1 MTAFTNLAEDDFGD
15 LFFTNVAFPN
25 VGDAAGLPPSVAA
38 NNLHSSLHLLDAIS
52 DTSTLQTDNET
63 TYTGYARVATAR
75 SVAGWTVTAGTID
88 NDNLL
93 QYGNMTAGG
102 PVTITDV
109 GIGFAASG
117 AGVLQI
123 HGQVTTDLVVNN
135 GINPQFAAGALDI
148 SID

>member
-1 MTAFTNLAEDDFGD
+1 MAGFTNLAEDDFLD
-15 LFFTNVAFPN
+15 LYFTNIDFPN
-25 VGDAAGLPPSVAA
+25 VGDAAGLQNSAAA
-38 NNLHSSLHLLDAIS
+38 NNLHTSLHLSDALAET
-52 DTSTLQTDNET
+52 DTLQTASET

-75 SVAGWTVTAGTID
+75 STAGWTVASGLVD

-117 AGVLQI
+117 AGVLHI
-123 HGQVTTDLVVNN
+123 FGQVTTDLVVNN
-135 GINPQFAAGALDI
+135 GVNPQFAAGALDI